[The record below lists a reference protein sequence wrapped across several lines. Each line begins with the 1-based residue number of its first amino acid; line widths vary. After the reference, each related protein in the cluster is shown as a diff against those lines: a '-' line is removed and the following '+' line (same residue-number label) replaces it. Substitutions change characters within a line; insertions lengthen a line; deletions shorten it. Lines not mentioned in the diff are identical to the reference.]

1 MKRYEYLKRVYDND
15 ANLDFDLAKLGAV
28 GWLMTGVVRYNPSP
42 SRVNFIVWF
51 AREMVTGKNKPKT
64 PEKLAI
70 EGFGVSGNML
80 PIVGKPT
87 PRVEGDPLRETGT
100 YWPTFDPD
108 ENPFDDGELDLP
120 EDL

>member
-42 SRVNFIVWF
+42 SRVNFIVWY
-51 AREMVTGKNKPKT
+51 AREMTTGTKNKPIPTK
-64 PEKLAI
+64 EDI
-70 EGFGVSGNML
+70 FGSGGNML
-80 PIVGKPT
+80 APVGKPM
-87 PRVEGDPLRETGT
+87 PRVEGDPLRETAT

-108 ENPFDDGELDLP
+108 ENPFDDGDLEMP
-120 EDL
+120 EDI